1 MKAEI
6 RLIWQTAINLG
17 FQFNE
22 TDAHEMWYEIR
33 KFQIKQKEREVEQFY
48 ETNNTKIFR
57 NRRTDI
63 SSEENKYLA
72 SKNSRTI

>member
-22 TDAHEMWYEIR
+22 TDAHEMWHEIR
-33 KFQIKQKEREVEQFY
+33 KFQIKQKEREIEQFY
-48 ETNNTKIFR
+48 ETYKR
-57 NRRTDI
+57 N
-63 SSEENKYLA
+63 KL
-72 SKNSRTI
+72 